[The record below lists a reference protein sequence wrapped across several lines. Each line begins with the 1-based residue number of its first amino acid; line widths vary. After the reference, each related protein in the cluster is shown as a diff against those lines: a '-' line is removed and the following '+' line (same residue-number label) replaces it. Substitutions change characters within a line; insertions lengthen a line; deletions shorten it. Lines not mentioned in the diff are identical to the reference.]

1 MGVPGKKSL
10 KIRIEDKMIK
20 YRRSGKESKD
30 GMIWGGKRKIKWKKR
45 R

>member
-1 MGVPGKKSL
+1 MGVPGKNHL

-30 GMIWGGKRKIKWKKR
+30 GIWGGKRKII
-45 R
+45 